1 MDDIEERVRQKAYS
15 LWEQEGRPEGRKD
28 AHWDMARE
36 LVAIEDN
43 QMLTTKPIMGRTG
56 VGEAGEPI
64 EPIEAVENAGEFPT
78 LTDQG
83 EEQPYPKR
91 RTIAATVKSG
101 LRKRAA
107 RG

>member
-1 MDDIEERVRQKAYS
+1 MDDYEKRVRQKAYS
-15 LWEQEGRPEGRKD
+15 LWEQEGRPEGRED

-43 QMLTTKPIMGRTG
+43 QMLATKPIVGPTG

-64 EPIEAVENAGEFPT
+64 EPIEAIENSGEFPT

-91 RTIAATVKSG
+91 RTIKAAVKSRLG
-101 LRKRAA
+101 KRAA

>member
-1 MDDIEERVRQKAYS
+1 MDDYEERVRRKAYS
-15 LWEQEGRPEGRKD
+15 LWEQEGCPEGRND

-43 QMLTTKPIMGRTG
+43 QMLTTKPIRGRTG
-56 VGEAGEPI
+56 IGEAGEPI
-64 EPIEAVENAGEFPT
+64 EPIEAIENAGEFPT

-91 RTIAATVKSG
+91 RNIKAAVKSG

-107 RG
+107 RA